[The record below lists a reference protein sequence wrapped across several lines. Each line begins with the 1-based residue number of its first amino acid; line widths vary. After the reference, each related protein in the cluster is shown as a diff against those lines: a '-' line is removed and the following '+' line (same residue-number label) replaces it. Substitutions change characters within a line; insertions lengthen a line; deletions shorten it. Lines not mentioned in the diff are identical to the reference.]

1 MCLKQFKMSILED
14 QIRNYLKDKTI
25 PNPLFVD
32 FTLKQK
38 IEFQSKFGTYLVDL
52 DQYGITTNFRHF
64 SNRLNRK
71 VYGKSFHRYG
81 KRLKMIVVEEGG
93 KNEVRLHQHTVI
105 ETPSH
110 LDQHQ
115 FKTLISD
122 IWTSHTLWGYENI
135 HFGVPDKFKGD
146 VSGWI
151 NYITKSKTKSRD
163 LSSSIDWEN
172 TYLV

>member
-1 MCLKQFKMSILED
+1 MSIIED
-14 QIRNYLKDKTI
+14 QIRTYLKQPI
-25 PNPLFVD
+25 LNPLLVT

-38 IEFQSKFGTYLVDL
+38 VSFQSNIGVHLVDL
-52 DQYGITTNFRHF
+52 DEVKLRTNFRHF

-93 KNEVRLHQHTVI
+93 KNGVRLHQHTVI

-110 LDQHQ
+110 LDQHK

-122 IWTSHTLWGYENI
+122 IWTNSTLWGYKDICFE
-135 HFGVPDKFKGD
+135 VPNKSKGD

-151 NYITKSKTKSRD
+151 NYITKSKTKGRD
-163 LSSSIDWEN
+163 LNSSIDWEN